1 MIIGS
6 SVQSCFVTAI
16 ALSVGEGAI
25 CYHITHSTTETA
37 TLLLKRNCCEN
48 CRSYINLLNKIIAV
62 VMHMGDICLFISFS
76 IVCNTCRP
84 FGHRQTL
91 EVYLTF

>member
-1 MIIGS
+1 MTIGS
-6 SVQSCFVTAI
+6 SIQSCFVTAI

-48 CRSYINLLNKIIAV
+48 CRSYIKLLNKIIAV
-62 VMHMGDICLFISFS
+62 VKKS
-76 IVCNTCRP
+76 CNAYMRYLP
-84 FGHRQTL
+84 FYQ
-91 EVYLTF
+91 FQI